1 MAFAQQLLL
10 DSLSVHMWI
19 ISALSKELG
28 IKKMDV
34 SVKYFAVSPQP
45 PGIHSDDWHSSLIY
59 NILSINSL
67 PLQLCLTDSVDSF
80 KMEFLFKQTGLRN
93 VLTALYCL
101 KKKNSTLF
109 YCVLCYFFILAI
121 TAFNFLIY
129 FPIFCCQAVYTVCMW
144 KGSPI
149 KNNYII
155 CFTWLF

>member
-28 IKKMDV
+28 IKKMDMCQLNILQCHR
-34 SVKYFAVSPQP
+34 SHRSI
-45 PGIHSDDWHSSLIY
+45 GWHSSLIY

-67 PLQLCLTDSVDSF
+67 PLQLCLTDSVHSF

-101 KKKNSTLF
+101 FKKIKFHFILL
-109 YCVLCYFFILAI
+109 CLVLFFILAI

-144 KGSPI
+144 KGSLI

>member
-28 IKKMDV
+28 IKKMDMCQLNILQCHR
-34 SVKYFAVSPQP
+34 SHLS
-45 PGIHSDDWHSSLIY
+45 IDWHSSLIY

-101 KKKNSTLF
+101 KKRIPLYFIVSCVIFLYWLLLHLIFLFISLFSAVKQFTLF
-109 YCVLCYFFILAI
+109 ACE
-121 TAFNFLIY
+121 
-129 FPIFCCQAVYTVCMW
+129 
-144 KGSPI
+144 KDH
-149 KNNYII
+149 
-155 CFTWLF
+155 

>member
-28 IKKMDV
+28 IKKMDMCQLNILQCHR
-34 SVKYFAVSPQP
+34 SHRS
-45 PGIHSDDWHSSLIY
+45 IDWHSSLIY